1 MTIGERVGLLITNR
15 QSEVEAVLTDALHLL
30 AYEASKT
37 WPVYER
43 EQSLKQLLL
52 LSRGGDCNYDRPT
65 LGLAYACWYHAQRTS
80 DGLVSLASAL
90 CDSDDAEVELLDLGS
105 GTGATWWAVLL
116 IENARRELGL
126 APRRIRIRA
135 VDSSPTMNEVA
146 SVLWDAARAA
156 WPTADVEVDLQLAS
170 WLDRPPRID
179 GGMATLSYVFDHS
192 DATKAAE
199 VGVVLART
207 LNACGANVVSV
218 LGPSTKGAL
227 MDEAIRG
234 LVDGGAWSTA
244 DVRTIPNPFKG
255 TIGSLSAVRRLLLHG
270 STDTRLARLGATSP
284 TWASRATSSTV
295 LERRGGGQLVLDVAK
310 PGRIMFD
317 PAQEFAAAPHRAMTA
332 VLGAAGSGKSR
343 VLVERL
349 VRTVE
354 TARPADDLHILVTS
368 FNTLLIDQLQ
378 DWFGE
383 ADPDGLL
390 EVQAQDFGEGIF
402 KGGSWTVEFLN
413 WDKVPP
419 RLFDVTMDAPSEDE
433 AVFAQLWPFLAD
445 EVRSTAADR
454 GWDQRFVADEYRRVF
469 YGLEALTKKQY
480 LAVTR
485 RGRGAALQASDRE
498 CLFQIMTDP
507 RRVRG
512 WTDPRV
518 DALVSMRSGYQSP
531 KYDFVFIDEC
541 QDYLPADFSIAAS
554 LVHDRS
560 GLVVFGDSA
569 QGLHVGSSHW
579 LPTSRDR
586 RWTYHRLRG
595 SYRLPMRIC
604 EAVLP
609 LGRQLLASRKHGDS
623 DVADDDIMVPEA
635 VKSATLGIR
644 PVVLDGNSP
653 SVESDLKTIVDYY
666 GGLIDTQRQPS
677 GPFATIPESDHRL
690 KSAMQVAWPGKSIE
704 EASMRKIKGLER
716 PLVVWPTR
724 ALIPTAS
731 TLGEWVYT
739 ILTRTTCVVVII
751 LSSDT
756 DEAVRAVVSR
766 LDRSRLLFWNQQAED
781 VFDSWAQTVDSSID
795 PLAC

>member
-1 MTIGERVGLLITNR
+1 MRTGERVGLLVASR

-30 AYEASKT
+30 AQAASAE

-43 EQSLKQLLL
+43 EQSLRQLLL

-65 LGLAYACWYHAQRTS
+65 LGLAYACWYHAQRTG
-80 DGLVSLASAL
+80 DGLVSLTSAL
-90 CDSDDAEVELLDLGS
+90 CESNEAEVELLDLGS

-116 IENARRELGL
+116 IESARQELGF
-126 APRRIRIRA
+126 ASRRIRIRA

-156 WPTADVEVDLQLAS
+156 WPNVDVEVDLQLGS

-179 GGMATLSYVFDHS
+179 GGLATLSYVFDHS

-218 LGPSTKGAL
+218 LGPSTKSAL
-227 MDEAIRG
+227 MNEAIRG
-234 LVDGGAWSTA
+234 LTDDGGWNTTDAK
-244 DVRTIPNPFKG
+244 TIPNPFKG
-255 TIGSLSAVRRLLLHG
+255 TIAPLSAVRRLLIDG
-270 STDTRLARLGATSP
+270 STDAELGRFGATAP
-284 TWASRATSSTV
+284 TWANRSTSSTV

-310 PGRIMFD
+310 PGRILFD
-317 PAQEFAAAPHRAMTA
+317 PAQDLAANPHRAMTA
-332 VLGAAGSGKSR
+332 VIGAAGSGKSR

-354 TARPADDLHILVTS
+354 TTRPADDLHILVTS
-368 FNTLLIDQLQ
+368 FNRGLIDQLL
-378 DWFGE
+378 DWFVE
-383 ADPDGLL
+383 AKPDGLL
-390 EVQAQDFGEGIF
+390 QVRAKDVGEGIVN
-402 KGGSWTVEFLN
+402 GASWTVEFLN

-419 RLFDVTMDAPSEDE
+419 RLFDVSMGAPSSDE
-433 AVFAQLWPFLAD
+433 AVYTQLWPSLSA
-445 EVRSTAADR
+445 ELRATAADR

-469 YGLEALTKKQY
+469 YGLEALTKQQY

-498 CLFQIMTDP
+498 RLFQIMTDP

-512 WTDPRV
+512 WTDPRI
-518 DALVSMRSGYQSP
+518 DALISMRSGDQNR
-531 KYDFVFIDEC
+531 KYDSLFIDEC
-541 QDYLPADFSIAAS
+541 QDFLPADFSLASS
-554 LVHDRS
+554 LVHDRA
-560 GLVVFGDSA
+560 GLIVFGDAA

-644 PVVLDGNSP
+644 PVVLDGGSP
-653 SVESDLKTIVDYY
+653 SVESDLKTIIDYY
-666 GGLIDTQRQPS
+666 GDLIDTQRQPS
-677 GPFATIPESDHRL
+677 APFATIPESDHRL
-690 KSAMQVAWPGKSIE
+690 KSAMQAAWPGKSIE

-716 PLVVWPTR
+716 PLMIWPTR
-724 ALIPTAS
+724 ATIPTAS

-766 LDRSRLLFWNQQAED
+766 LDRSRLLFWNQQAEE
-781 VFDSWAQTVDSSID
+781 VFDSWARTVDSSID